1 MLALDKILV
10 RILVKVSCAR
20 HVLYFPLIHVSQHIP
35 TLMSLQ
41 ETSKQL
47 YDKID
52 SVMQLIESLQS
63 QIEMQQDQTN
73 EAIEQTAQPDLDKQ
87 LE

>member
-1 MLALDKILV
+1 
-10 RILVKVSCAR
+10 
-20 HVLYFPLIHVSQHIP
+20 
-35 TLMSLQ
+35 MSLQ

-63 QIEMQQDQTN
+63 QIEMQQDQTK
-73 EAIEQTAQPDLDKQ
+73 EAIE
-87 LE
+87 

>member
-1 MLALDKILV
+1 
-10 RILVKVSCAR
+10 
-20 HVLYFPLIHVSQHIP
+20 
-35 TLMSLQ
+35 MSLQ

>member
-10 RILVKVSCAR
+10 RILVEVSCAR
-20 HVLYFPLIHVSQHIP
+20 HVLYFPLIRVSQHIP

-52 SVMQLIESLQS
+52 SVMQLIESLL
-63 QIEMQQDQTN
+63 EMQQDQTN